1 MAFEHHLRTP
11 LLYLPLGL
19 LCSLSFCVE
28 HHIGIG
34 GIVVHR
40 GVELNLSTSSERV
53 AYCLVLAQPLTELHD
68 RGLIRCEVH
77 KGVFLQ
83 HRQDIE
89 VVDILQYILYV
100 PTSVLKYGGSTKNTT
115 WGVAFNHSKT
125 SSIRLGKPLHIYY
138 RGSRGDDAASD
149 SRLSGCEQSVS
160 C

>member
-11 LLYLPLGL
+11 LLYRPLGL
-19 LCSLSFCVE
+19 LCSLSFSVE

-34 GIVVHR
+34 CVVVHR
-40 GVELNLSTSSERV
+40 SVELNLSTSSERV

-89 VVDILQYILYV
+89 VVGHSPIHIICTDLGTQIWRVHQEHHMGRIL
-100 PTSVLKYGGSTKNTT
+100 VLLEQLFVVARHNLNTLQI
-115 WGVAFNHSKT
+115 VRA
-125 SSIRLGKPLHIYY
+125 RLVIAL
-138 RGSRGDDAASD
+138 AN
-149 SRLSGCEQSVS
+149 VVV
-160 C
+160 